1 MISSTSANH
10 LQFNQNSDVSLY
22 DKTKTYS
29 SISQFEDSLIQYG
42 KEQTKVYSEKFKTQE
57 NDGKTSVEELKN
69 QLKKEFSIYKLVS
82 SEPSNVV
89 DGQHLLY
96 IDDNNLKKMAND
108 SEYKAKIFDLLRRE
122 SASLG
127 SSKINMG
134 GEVVN
139 FTMLGSI
146 FSLSDSNES
155 VGGIPYRGSATSASF
170 STTKTSN
177 SLGSSN
183 DWFKEFMEKLE
194 EKRVEKMREEAQKE
208 DAKLKN
214 TYA

>member
-1 MISSTSANH
+1 MINTTSVMNSF
-10 LQFNQNSDVSLY
+10 FNQNSDIPVY

-42 KEQTKVYSEKFKTQE
+42 KEQTKAYSEKFKAQE
-57 NDGKTSVEELKN
+57 NKGNTSVEELKN

-82 SEPSNVV
+82 SEPRNVV

-96 IDDNNLKKMAND
+96 IDESNLEKMASD
-108 SEYKAKIFDLLRRE
+108 SEYKAKIFGLLRRE

-134 GEVVN
+134 GDVVN

-155 VGGIPYRGSATSASF
+155 VDGIPYKGSATSASF
-170 STTKTSN
+170 SITKTSN

-208 DAKLKN
+208 DTKFKN